1 MGSESLNLDPQ
12 VILMFL
18 RLQLE
23 CPKAATRN
31 SDWEGVCPE
40 GL

>member
-1 MGSESLNLDPQ
+1 MGSESLNLDSR

-23 CPKAATRN
+23 CSKAATRN

-40 GL
+40 DL